1 MQVRFTERIKI
12 ERRRVRAQK
21 ALDSAAA
28 SGEAPPADAQ
38 AELHSALEDL
48 EVRPLVAWCVV
59 IGICCPAGMH
69 TTVQLL
75 LSVLRQISQRKAA
88 ASLSNFT

>member
-28 SGEAPPADAQ
+28 SGKAPPADAQ

-48 EVRPLVAWCVV
+48 EVRPLVAWCVE
-59 IGICCPAGMH
+59 IGIYCPAGMH
-69 TTVQLL
+69 TLVCIQFCVGFRNAT
-75 LSVLRQISQRKAA
+75 
-88 ASLSNFT
+88 